1 VVIRNNRVIGNDSL
15 GVATVQ
21 NPLAPSDPR
30 ITPDPDFNQVRGNA
44 ILQNG
49 RHPDPICAITPGA
62 DIVYDRTGMSP
73 NRIRT
78 SYRIP

>member
-1 VVIRNNRVIGNDSL
+1 MGADRVVIRNNRVIGNDSL

-30 ITPDPDFNQVRGNA
+30 IAPDPDFNQVRGKA

-49 RHPDPICAITPGA
+49 RHPDPIRAITPA
-62 DIVYDRTGMSP
+62 PTSSTTGP
-73 NRIRT
+73 A
-78 SYRIP
+78 